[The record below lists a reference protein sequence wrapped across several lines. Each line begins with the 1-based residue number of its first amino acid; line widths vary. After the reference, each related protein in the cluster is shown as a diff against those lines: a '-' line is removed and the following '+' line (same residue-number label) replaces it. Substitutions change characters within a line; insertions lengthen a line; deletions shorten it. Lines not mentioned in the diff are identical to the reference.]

1 MRGHVLQEL
10 STLCVSAVLAVT
22 VQAQP
27 NLPDPPSSQ
36 TAQENDHMV
45 EGVVVS
51 VTPNT
56 LVIRSDDNQY
66 HLFTYHTP
74 SDIKVNDRVRV
85 RGGEADVDGTRAADN
100 VNVLHIIEGTVVS
113 NDAGDAGRS
122 IGRKPISSVYLQPQ
136 HRPQRVGQAR
146 CPGSRRG

>member
-1 MRGHVLQEL
+1 MLLRTRRSSMRGHILQVL

-27 NLPDPPSSQ
+27 NLPDAPSAQ

-45 EGVVVS
+45 EGIVVS
-51 VTPNT
+51 MTPNT

-66 HLFTYHTP
+66 HLFTYHGNAP

-85 RGGEADVDGTRAADN
+85 RGGEADVDGTRPADN

-113 NDAGDAGRS
+113 T
-122 IGRKPISSVYLQPQ
+122 
-136 HRPQRVGQAR
+136 
-146 CPGSRRG
+146 

>member
-1 MRGHVLQEL
+1 MTLNPKSLISVLCIRLRTRRRSMRGHVLQVL

-27 NLPDPPSSQ
+27 NLPHVPSAQ

-51 VTPNT
+51 MTPDT

-66 HLFTYHTP
+66 HLFTYHDNAP
-74 SDIKVNDRVRV
+74 SDIKVNDRV
-85 RGGEADVDGTRAADN
+85 
-100 VNVLHIIEGTVVS
+100 
-113 NDAGDAGRS
+113 
-122 IGRKPISSVYLQPQ
+122 
-136 HRPQRVGQAR
+136 
-146 CPGSRRG
+146 